1 VGNIVA
7 RDVENLAVV
16 GEAPD
21 EDVGVGMAGVVVIDS
36 DPVEPGA
43 EVLFHLVHEV
53 AGEAA
58 QVAQVGGVLG
68 AGDEAE
74 LVTILPAP
82 GEEGATV
89 GVALQGRVGVAL
101 SPSRVTPSR
110 SR

>member
-7 RDVENLAVV
+7 HNVENLAVV

-21 EDVGVGMAGVVVIDS
+21 EDVGVGMA
-36 DPVEPGA
+36 GA

-74 LVTILPAP
+74 LVTVLPPRAMKARP
-82 GEEGATV
+82 SA
-89 GVALQGRVGVAL
+89 
-101 SPSRVTPSR
+101 SPSGAE
-110 SR
+110 